1 MEPERWQQIDKL
13 LEAALEQEE
22 SQREAFLKEA
32 CRGDEALRQEVES
45 LLEHQSEHFMEEP
58 AVEMAA
64 EGLVKD
70 QVQALVGKQMGS
82 YKILSLLGKGGMG
95 EVYRARDMK
104 LEREVAIKVLPAEF
118 TQDPGRLARFE
129 REAKLLAA
137 LNHPNIAAIYW
148 WRVKHWPSGWSKA
161 PCRSKRHWKSAAR
174 LLKGLK
180 PLMRKASSTET

>member
-22 SQREAFLKEA
+22 SQRKAFLKEA
-32 CRGDEALRQEVES
+32 CGGDEALRQEVES
-45 LLEHQSEHFMEEP
+45 LLEHQSEHFMEVP
-58 AVEMAA
+58 AVGMAA
-64 EGLVKD
+64 EGLVQY

-95 EVYRARDMK
+95 EVYRARDMT

-118 TQDPGRLARFE
+118 TQDPGRLARFQ

-137 LNHPNIAAIYW
+137 LNHPNIATIYGLEESDGI
-148 WRVKHWPSGWSKA
+148 RFLVLELVEGETLA
-161 PCRSKRHWKSAAR
+161 E
-174 LLKGLK
+174 LLS
-180 PLMRKASSTET
+180 R